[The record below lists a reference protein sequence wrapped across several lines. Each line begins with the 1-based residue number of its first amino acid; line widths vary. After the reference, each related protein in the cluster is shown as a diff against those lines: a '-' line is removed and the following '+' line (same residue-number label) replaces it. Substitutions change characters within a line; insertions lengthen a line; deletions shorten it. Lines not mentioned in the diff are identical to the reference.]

1 MYARTTYTTG
11 TSGSNVRTMSSLN
24 ASSTN
29 TTNSST
35 TSTST
40 HTDVIYAIAID
51 DLDQVKRLVNS
62 SNVNNIVDS
71 KNNFTSLHIA
81 ISKSS
86 NSDIVKYL
94 LSIGANPDLK
104 TKSNADSYDLAF
116 DHRNRHV
123 FNYAVE
129 KANAKV
135 DELLV
140 KNDSLNAKINDLTD
154 KNQYLTKSNE
164 KYSEKLRTELIPIK
178 SQLTTSN
185 NEVSRIT
192 KLYDE
197 KKDECNNL
205 KRKVDDLIVENTK
218 LKRDLN
224 DAENALGN
232 ILKKHKK

>member
-1 MYARTTYTTG
+1 MFARNTYTT
-11 TSGSNVRTMSSLN
+11 GSNVRTMSSLN
-24 ASSTN
+24 SNSTN
-29 TTNSST
+29 TVNSS
-35 TSTST
+35 SLTST
-40 HTDVIYAIAID
+40 HTDIIYAIAID
-51 DLDQVKRLVNS
+51 DLENVKRLINS
-62 SNVNNIVDS
+62 SNVNNIIDS
-71 KNNFTSLHIA
+71 KNNFTALHIA

-86 NSDIVKYL
+86 NSDTVKYL
-94 LSIGANPDLK
+94 LSIGANPELK

-154 KNQYLTKSNE
+154 RNQYLAKSNE
-164 KYSEKLRTELIPIK
+164 QYGIKLRNELAPIK

-185 NEVSRIT
+185 NEVTRIT

-197 KKDECNNL
+197 KRDECNNL
-205 KRKVDDLIVENTK
+205 KHKVGELIEENTK
-218 LKRDLN
+218 LKRNLT

>member
-1 MYARTTYTTG
+1 MFARNTTTG
-11 TSGSNVRTMSSLN
+11 SNIRTMSSIN
-24 ASSTN
+24 SVYTNNTSSSSSLSN
-29 TTNSST
+29 T
-35 TSTST
+35 
-40 HTDVIYAIAID
+40 DIVYAIAID
-51 DLDQVKRLVNS
+51 DLDQVKRLINS
-62 SNVNNIVDS
+62 SNVNNVIDT
-71 KNNFTSLHIA
+71 KNNFTALHIA

-86 NSDIVKYL
+86 NSEIVKYL

-129 KANAKV
+129 KANTKV

-154 KNQYLTKSNE
+154 KNHYLTKSNE
-164 KYSEKLRTELIPIK
+164 KYGEKLRSELGPIK
-178 SQLTTSN
+178 SQLTSSN
-185 NEVSRIT
+185 NEVTRIT

-197 KKDECNNL
+197 KRDECNTL
-205 KRKVDDLIVENTK
+205 KRKVGELTEENTK
-218 LKRDLN
+218 LKRDLT